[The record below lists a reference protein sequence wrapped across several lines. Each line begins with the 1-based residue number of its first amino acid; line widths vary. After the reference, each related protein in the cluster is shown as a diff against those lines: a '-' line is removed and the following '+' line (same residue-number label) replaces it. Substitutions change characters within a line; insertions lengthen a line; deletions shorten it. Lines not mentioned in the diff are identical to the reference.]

1 MHFLSEKCIFV
12 EGSAVINNAF
22 SHRYLGRCR
31 RLLGR
36 GAALPR
42 EASAAA
48 LADYLAQ
55 YRGFLAEQER
65 AAARRGGLVYTEDLA
80 EIENAIRQI
89 REMKKEA

>member
-1 MHFLSEKCIFV
+1 MIK
-12 EGSAVINNAF
+12 NAF

-65 AAARRGGLVYTEDLA
+65 GAALKRGGLVFSEDLA